1 MACHMPTPRKRCNVI
16 KSDPVSG
23 TKRSKAIEPVPVE
36 CPHNL
41 RHGSTK
47 PWIAECLQ
55 KFKEISAL
63 KVSLNV
69 WLDTAIKG
77 AGGLHAWAGKLGECF
92 PLEEGGDY
100 LTAGKLPAGDVR
112 VRLWQLA
119 NHPDTSLSGLIMNE
133 VRALGVSL

>member
-1 MACHMPTPRKRCNVI
+1 M
-16 KSDPVSG
+16 
-23 TKRSKAIEPVPVE
+23 E

-41 RHGSTK
+41 LNDSTK

-69 WLDTAIKG
+69 WLDTAIKN
-77 AGGLHAWAGKLGECF
+77 AGGPHAWAGKLDERF
-92 PLEEGGDY
+92 PLKEGVDY
-100 LTAGKLPAGDVR
+100 LTAGTLPAGDVR

-133 VRALGVSL
+133 VRALVVSL

>member
-1 MACHMPTPRKRCNVI
+1 MLN
-16 KSDPVSG
+16 D
-23 TKRSKAIEPVPVE
+23 
-36 CPHNL
+36 
-41 RHGSTK
+41 STK

-55 KFKEISAL
+55 KCKEISAR

-69 WLDTAIKG
+69 WLDTAIKD
-77 AGGLHAWAGKLGECF
+77 AGGLHAWAGKLDECF
-92 PLEEGGDY
+92 PLEEGAEY

-133 VRALGVSL
+133 ARALAVSL